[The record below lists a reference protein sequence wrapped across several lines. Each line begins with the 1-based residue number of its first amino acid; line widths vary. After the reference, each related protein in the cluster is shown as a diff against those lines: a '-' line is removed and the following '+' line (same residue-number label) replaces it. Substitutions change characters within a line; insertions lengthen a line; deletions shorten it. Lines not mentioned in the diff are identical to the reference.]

1 MESLMENPTNTSK
14 LPTSTDVK
22 SGAPRPQRWSAAR
35 KQEVVLRLLRGEPI
49 DAIAREI
56 NVEPYRL
63 ERWRDRALAAMSA
76 GLKARAEADPVQA
89 NLAAAHQRVGELS
102 MANELLREKITRLEN
117 GIPFHR
123 ARSRR

>member
-1 MESLMENPTNTSK
+1 MESLMENPTNTPK
-14 LPTSTDVK
+14 LPTGADVK
-22 SGAPRPQRWSAAR
+22 SEAPRPQRWSAAR

-76 GLKARAEADPVQA
+76 GLKERAEADPVRA
-89 NLAAAHQRVGELS
+89 DLAAAHQRIGELS
-102 MANELLREKITRLEN
+102 MANELLREKIARLEN
-117 GIPFHR
+117 GTPFHR

>member
-1 MESLMENPTNTSK
+1 MESLMENPTNTPK
-14 LPTSTDVK
+14 LPTGADMP

-35 KQEVVLRLLRGEPI
+35 KQEIVLRLLRGEPI
-49 DAIAREI
+49 DAIARELGI
-56 NVEPYRL
+56 EPYRL

-76 GLKARAEADPVQA
+76 GLKARAEADPVRA
-89 NLAAAHQRVGELS
+89 DLAAAHQRIGELS

-117 GIPFHR
+117 GTPFHR